1 MAPRIVDREKKS
13 RRIVEQAMFVFAR
26 RGYNTTTME
35 AIAEQAGIGKG
46 TLYEYFQSKQ
56 DLFLACFE
64 TYIDQYFETIEA
76 QTGAAGNGSASEQ
89 LRRATHAAF
98 AFADHVEELFP
109 LTFEFWA
116 ASASSRMRGRIMDLF
131 RGMYAQARRLLG
143 AIIQRGIEEGEFD
156 ANIHV
161 ASVTAV
167 LVGSFDGLF
176 LQAWFDPN
184 MNPLRAGT
192 AFIDVVIRGL
202 ETCNRQTE
210 KKILAG
216 GNHA

>member
-1 MAPRIVDREKKS
+1 MAPRIVDREKKA
-13 RRIVEQAMFVFAR
+13 RQIVEQAMFVFAR
-26 RGYNTTTME
+26 HGYNATTME

-46 TLYEYFQSKQ
+46 TLYEYFESKQ
-56 DLFLACFE
+56 KLFLACFE
-64 TYIDQYFETIEA
+64 TYMDQYVEAVEA
-76 QTGAAGNGSASEQ
+76 QATAVEGGRASDE

-98 AFADHVEELFP
+98 ALADDVGELFP

-116 ASASSRMRGRIMDLF
+116 ASASSQMRSRIMELF

-143 AIIQRGIEEGEFD
+143 GIIRRGIEEGEFD
-156 ANIHV
+156 ANINV
-161 ASVTAV
+161 ESVTAV

-202 ETCNRQTE
+202 ETCGRKDENKTRT
-210 KKILAG
+210 G
-216 GNHA
+216 GSYA